1 MIIMFLGFSFPRL
14 VNGTCHK
21 HTTTVSF
28 LQVHMSGP
36 VFNVSHAIYSH
47 RTIYPLWF
55 KNIPQKRGSSYH
67 LMRNTSSPC
76 LSVEPM
82 MHSGSG

>member
-1 MIIMFLGFSFPRL
+1 MMGAIKL
-14 VNGTCHK
+14 T
-21 HTTTVSF
+21 SF
-28 LQVHMSGP
+28 LFQVHILR
-36 VFNVSHAIYSH
+36 VQRELEIHRNIYAEC
-47 RTIYPLWF
+47 F
-55 KNIPQKRGSSYH
+55 KKLQKRGSSYH